1 MPTRLLLYAI
11 SVAGVLAGVGMV
23 VLGLPEATPAQSR
36 LLELSSLPL
45 SMSVA
50 AGVVLLHRRADRPV
64 GPRSRVALAAAGASV
79 AFGLVLIAWAYLTGP
94 RSLVHTGQG
103 LVWLGLLAALL
114 VMLRRQPRRR
124 STRFSLTDAKGSGDD
139 WGQPSETPADRGP
152 TPSI

>member
-11 SVAGVLAGVGMV
+11 SLAGVLAGVTMV
-23 VLGLPEATPAQSR
+23 VLGLPETSPAQST

-45 SMSVA
+45 SASVA
-50 AGVVLLHRRADRPV
+50 AAVLLLHRRTDRPV
-64 GPRSRVALAAAGASV
+64 GPRSRVALAGGAASV

-94 RSLVHTGQG
+94 RSLVHTGQA

-124 STRFSLTDAKGSGDD
+124 ATRFSLSDTNGSGDG
-139 WGQPSETPADRGP
+139 WGEPTDAPADRGP
-152 TPSI
+152 TPSL